1 MFKNILFDLDG
12 TLTDSFEGI
21 TNSALYALH
30 TMGVPEY
37 NKSNL
42 NFFVGPPLFD
52 SFGRI
57 FDGDEQKVERAITLY
72 REYFADHGWKENRVY
87 DGVPQMLQQLADMG
101 KTLIVATSKP
111 ELFAR
116 RIVEYFDLSK
126 YFVFVAGASMDSSRA
141 KKAKVIEYAIANT
154 GIDKADTI
162 MIGDRNHDIL
172 GAKTCGLK
180 SMGVLYGYGD
190 LQEHTAAGADYIAQ
204 TPKDVVDI
212 IAAQISDID

>member
-12 TLTDSFEGI
+12 TLTDSFDGI

-30 TMGVPEY
+30 NMGVTKY

-42 NFFVGPPLFD
+42 NFFVGPPLYD

-57 FDGDEQKVERAITLY
+57 FDGDEQKVERAVTLY
-72 REYFADHGWKENRVY
+72 REYFAERGWKENSVY
-87 DGVPQMLQQLADMG
+87 DGVPQMLRQLNDMG
-101 KTLIVATSKP
+101 KRLIVATSKP

-126 YFVFVAGASMDSSRA
+126 YFTFVAGASMDASRT

-154 GIDKADTI
+154 GIEKAETI

-172 GAKTCGLK
+172 GAKQCGLK

-190 LQEHTAAGADYIAQ
+190 LQEHVDAGADYIAK
-204 TPKDVVDI
+204 TPQEVVDLI
-212 IAAQISDID
+212 RNSEL

>member
-21 TNSALYALH
+21 ANSALYALH
-30 TMGVPEY
+30 KMGVTQY

-42 NFFVGPPLFD
+42 NFFIGPPLYD

-57 FDGDEQKVERAITLY
+57 FDGDEQKVQRAVTLY
-72 REYFADHGWKENRVY
+72 REYFAECGWKVNRVY
-87 DGVPQMLQQLADMG
+87 DGVPQMLIQLKDIG
-101 KTLIVATSKP
+101 KTLLVATSKP

-116 RIVEYFDLSK
+116 RIVEHFDLNK
-126 YFVFVAGASMDSSRA
+126 YFVFVAGASMDASRT
-141 KKAKVIEYAIANT
+141 KKASVIEYAIAST

-172 GAKTCGLK
+172 GAKQCGLK

-190 LQEHTAAGADYIAQ
+190 LPEHTAAGADYIAE
-204 TPKDVVDI
+204 TPQDVVKI
-212 IAAQISDID
+212 LSK